1 MTSVRKCTVN
11 RETKET
17 RISLS
22 LNLDGKG
29 VFSGTTGIVFFDH
42 MLSAFTVHGGFDI
55 SLEMQGDLEVDC
67 HHSVEDFG
75 IVLGQAFSQL
85 CDKNAIQRYG
95 SFYIPMDETL
105 AFCAVDFSGRPF
117 LVFDAAFSN
126 PAVGAFDCC
135 MTGEFFR
142 AFAFNGGMT
151 LHLRV
156 LYGENDHH
164 KIEGLFKAAA
174 HALQQAVQPR
184 LDGPLSSKGVL
195 SI

>member
-1 MTSVRKCTVN
+1 MTSARKCTVT

-17 RISLS
+17 QISLS
-22 LNLDGKG
+22 LDLDGKG
-29 VFSGTTGIVFFDH
+29 VFSGTSGIGFLDH
-42 MLSAFTVHGGFDI
+42 MLSAFAVHGGFDI
-55 SLEMQGDLEVDC
+55 SLEMKGDLEVDC
-67 HHSVEDFG
+67 HHSIEDLG

-105 AFCAVDFSGRPF
+105 AFCAVDLSGRPF
-117 LVFDAAFSN
+117 LVFDAVFSN
-126 PAVGAFDCC
+126 PSVGTFDCC

-184 LDGPLSSKGVL
+184 LDGSLSSKGVL
-195 SI
+195 S